1 MIITTIKLSQEINFN
16 GMPTWIGLEG
26 SLSAGEDEKEG
37 LRSLQKSITD
47 YVKEEQEKLPK
58 PTWMPK
64 AKAEGN
70 KNSKEQQIATTIE
83 AINGCTRKESV
94 EIFRKLVE
102 RESNPSL
109 TEAFDNKLKEFK

>member
-64 AKAEGN
+64 TKAEVSDIVKGN
-70 KNSKEQQIATTIE
+70 LE
-83 AINGCTRKESV
+83 AINACETQIELDELWILSK
-94 EIFRKLVE
+94 
-102 RESNPSL
+102 SNL
-109 TEAFDNKLKEFK
+109 ILADAWKTKQKQLNDAK